1 MTCTNAE
8 SKALRL
14 KSLSS
19 VLRDVDD
26 IFRDAH
32 QDDDEIT
39 YKWDITTIQKD
50 DLELINNGCKN
61 VLETL
66 QKLLNKSQELN
77 AGTTN
82 LGLKKTSKR
91 LWERVKWDP
100 AELTDIRNRITSNIT
115 LLNAFYARLTKYM
128 YFYKV
133 DELS

>member
-26 IFRDAH
+26 ILRPDVH
-32 QDDDEIT
+32 QDDDEIAHE
-39 YKWDITTIQKD
+39 WDITTVQKD
-50 DLELINNGCKN
+50 DLEVINDGCKS

-77 AGTTN
+77 AGPTN
-82 LGLKKTSKR
+82 LGFRKTSKR
-91 LWERVKWDP
+91 LWERVKWNP
-100 AELTDIRNRITSNIT
+100 AEITDLRNRINVNIT
-115 LLNAFYARLTKYM
+115 LLNAFYARLTRYM
-128 YFYKV
+128 YF
-133 DELS
+133 